1 MHNKEA
7 SNIKLVQLTG
17 SVTTATCSAS
27 VIKIHEI
34 SKKKH
39 CISMMNE
46 IKILSL
52 TYSIVEEPK
61 SGLSA
66 FNRIM

>member
-17 SVTTATCSAS
+17 RVTTATCSAS

-34 SKKKH
+34 SKKKALH
-39 CISMMNE
+39 LYDE
-46 IKILSL
+46 
-52 TYSIVEEPK
+52 
-61 SGLSA
+61 
-66 FNRIM
+66 